1 MTTEMQASEL
11 ETLIGDIRA
20 QLAALAE
27 RVARLETPA
36 GQAVAATPS
45 EHIEETAAKKTPP
58 RAVETPA
65 GPEPITE
72 EELLAISAALAAYFG
87 VRVHVRQ
94 IRLISSSAW
103 AQQGRVSIQASHR
116 LY

>member
-1 MTTEMQASEL
+1 MTTDIQASEL
-11 ETLIGDIRA
+11 EALIRDIRA
-20 QLAALAE
+20 QLAALTE
-27 RVARLETPA
+27 RVAHLETPA
-36 GQAVAATPS
+36 VAA
-45 EHIEETAAKKTPP
+45 AAAPAEPT
-58 RAVETPA
+58 VEGPLAAAEAPA
-65 GPEPITE
+65 GPEPIGE

-116 LY
+116 LH